1 MIRRCCV
8 ALVMCVLSACSQ
20 QSSTPAPQEKALM
33 QMADTMARNGNTE
46 DAIKLYEQLVTTNG
60 RNLDYYLEL
69 ARLYRSIG
77 RTPQAIAVLQKAYA
91 VDDDDARVRKQLGF
105 ALLAAGQ
112 NEAAFELFS
121 RWVEDEPKN
130 ADALNGYAMAL
141 DYKNDHT
148 AAQTAYQKAIAL
160 SPANVM
166 DIKNNLG
173 MSYILAGKW
182 EAAIDLLEP
191 LVKAG
196 AGKTTRQNLALAYGL
211 KGDKKKALEMNLK
224 DLPAAKAK
232 ENMRFYEEYLKRLK
246 KGGRL
251 PAIRGQ
257 AGDTST
263 QQAAPVGKVSSGE
276 ENADSASGSSYPI
289 GKKR

>member
-1 MIRRCCV
+1 
-8 ALVMCVLSACSQ
+8 MCVLSACSQ
-20 QSSTPAPQEKALM
+20 QGATPPPQEKALM
-33 QMADTMARNGNTE
+33 QMADTMAKNGSTE

-60 RNLDYYLEL
+60 RNLDYHLEL
-69 ARLYRSIG
+69 ARLYRSID
-77 RTPQAIAVLQKAYA
+77 RLPQAIAVLEKAYS
-91 VDDDDARVRKQLGF
+91 VDDDDVRVRKQLGF

-112 NEAAFELFS
+112 NEAALELFS
-121 RWVEDEPKN
+121 RWVEDEPKS
-130 ADALNGYAMAL
+130 ADALGGYAMAL

-148 AAQTAYQKAIAL
+148 AAQAAYQKAIAL
-160 SPANVM
+160 SPANAM

-182 EAAIDLLEP
+182 SAAIDLLEP

-211 KGDKKKALEMNLK
+211 KGDKKKALAMNLK
-224 DLPAAKAK
+224 DLPEAKAK

-251 PAIRGQ
+251 PTIRS
-257 AGDTST
+257 ATSDATT
-263 QQAAPVGKVSSGE
+263 QQAAPVGKVSLGDDE
-276 ENADSASGSSYPI
+276 ADSASKSLYPS
-289 GKKR
+289 GKNR